1 MNKVALLVETR
12 SQTGKGPARRLRAK
26 GKAPAV
32 FYGKNIEPM
41 KLSVDV
47 HELGKVMEAGGRNT
61 LFDLH
66 VQENGGTVKHV
77 AVLKERQVRPLDGAL
92 IHLDFLEVSM
102 DEAIQVAVQLEFT
115 GKSVGVEK
123 GGVFQISARELQV
136 SCLPSDIPGLVE
148 VDISDL
154 EVGQSIHVNQINLPE
169 GVTPLH
175 EDDYV
180 VASVVPP
187 KRAEAEE
194 GEGEEAEAAAA
205 EAAEGEAEEGEKKE

>member
-1 MNKVALLVETR
+1 MKKMSLMVERR

-47 HELGKVMEAGGRNT
+47 HELAKVMEASGRNT
-61 LFDLH
+61 LFDLE
-66 VQENGGTVKHV
+66 VQEDGSTVRHV

-92 IHLDFLEVSM
+92 IHVDFIEVSM
-102 DEAIQVAVQLEFT
+102 TEPIQVTVQLEFS
-115 GKSVGVEK
+115 GKTIGVEK
-123 GGVFQISARELQV
+123 GGVLQISARELLV

-148 VDISDL
+148 VDVTDL
-154 EVGQSIHVNQINLPE
+154 EVGRSIHVNQIKFPD
-169 GVTPLH
+169 GVTPVH

-180 VASVVPP
+180 VVSVVPP
-187 KRAEAEE
+187 KRADAEGAEE
-194 GEGEEAEAAAA
+194 APEAAGA
-205 EAAEGEAEEGEKKE
+205 EAAEGATNK